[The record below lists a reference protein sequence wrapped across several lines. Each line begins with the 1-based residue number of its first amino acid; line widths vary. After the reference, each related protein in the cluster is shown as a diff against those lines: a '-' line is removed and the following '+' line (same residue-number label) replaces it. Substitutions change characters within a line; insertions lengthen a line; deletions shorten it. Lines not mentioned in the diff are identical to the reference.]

1 MTLLSIWIRDRS
13 ASDPRR
19 GGGGAFESA
28 MRRSWMR
35 LVEAWVDSGS
45 KLRTHATRC
54 MSTDA
59 GKTSVRA
66 HKAPRNTSII
76 CTIGPASEQI
86 DQLRSVVGAGMNVM
100 RCNFSHG
107 QFDEQG
113 PRIQNLR
120 AILKEINGEGN
131 QPSPDLC
138 GVAIDLKGPEIRTGL
153 LQKSS
158 KPKALLESGKPFTL
172 FTEENM
178 RTEGSVEGVWIDYP
192 LQKNIV
198 PGMPVYI
205 DDGFIHLEVM
215 ECRPDRIQCRIV
227 NGGRLGEK
235 KGVNVPGTK
244 VDLPAITEHDR
255 SVLTW
260 GAQQGADI
268 VFASFI
274 RTAKDVAELR
284 DFLRSVSGGHMHIMS
299 KIENQEGLDNF
310 DSILEESDGIM
321 IARGDLGIEIPT
333 EEVPFAQKMMTERS
347 NRMGKPVACAT
358 QMLESMEDRP
368 RPSRAEAGDVVN
380 AVLQGSDLV
389 MLSGESANGKY
400 PAITVQM
407 MSQLCRRAEL
417 EQRNNPPSSVPTPST
432 LELLALRSLSSAAY
446 AAAHSVPRNGLLI
459 LPADQVQFAQ
469 KVASFRP
476 SCMVICP
483 TTSMHNAK
491 QLLLY
496 RGVQPLYVPEP
507 LLYEHGIR
515 DSSSEYQKDVLLASL
530 AKEYAIQHGWVHPS
544 TEALAAVHNNDPRLH
559 VPALTV
565 L

>member
-1 MTLLSIWIRDRS
+1 MRVVQGCLGS
-13 ASDPRR
+13 AQRARVHRTR
-19 GGGGAFESA
+19 G
-28 MRRSWMR
+28 M
-35 LVEAWVDSGS
+35 
-45 KLRTHATRC
+45 ATE
-54 MSTDA
+54 A
-59 GKTSVRA
+59 GKELVRA

-76 CTIGPASEQI
+76 CTIGPASEHI

-113 PRIQNLR
+113 PRIQNLQ
-120 AILKEINGEGN
+120 AILQEINGEGSR
-131 QPSPDLC
+131 PSADLC

-158 KPKALLESGKPFTL
+158 KPKAGLEAGKPFTL
-172 FTEENM
+172 FTDDGM
-178 RTEGSVEGVWIDYP
+178 RTEGSAKGVWIDYP

-205 DDGFIHLEVM
+205 DDGLIHLEVE
-215 ECRPDRIQCRIV
+215 ECRPDRIECRVI

-244 VDLPAITEHDR
+244 VELPAITEHDR

-274 RTAKDVAELR
+274 RTAEDVSELR

-333 EEVPFAQKMMTERS
+333 EEVPFAQKMMTEKS
-347 NRMGKPVACAT
+347 NRKGKPVACAT

-400 PAITVQM
+400 PAITVRTM
-407 MSQLCRRAEL
+407 NQLCRRAEL
-417 EQRNNPPSSVPTPST
+417 EQRNNPPSTAPAPPA

-446 AAAHSVPRNGLLI
+446 AAARSVPKDGLLI
-459 LPADQVQFAQ
+459 LPSDQARFAQ

-483 TTSMHNAK
+483 TTSLHNAK

-496 RGVQPLYVPEP
+496 RGLQPLFVPEP
-507 LLYEHGIR
+507 VLYEHGISG
-515 DSSSEYQKDVLLASL
+515 SSTEYQRDVVLATV
-530 AKEYAIQHGWVHPS
+530 AKEYAIRHGWVQPS
-544 TEALAAVHNNDPRLH
+544 TEALAAVHNSDPRLH
-559 VPALTV
+559 VPALTI